1 MHVAYVTTDPG
12 IPPFGTKGASIHVQ
26 SVLRVLLAMGHRVTL
41 FSPCLAVAPA
51 AEFATVAL
59 HPLPGAP
66 RGDDAE
72 ARAAW
77 ALALNETVA
86 AALTQAGPF
95 DLVYER
101 HALFAH
107 GAMEWAGR
115 GGVPSAL
122 ELNAPLIAE
131 QTRHRHMVRQSDA
144 PSQRPP
150 GFRGRPSGRGGV
162 GGGGGLRPRPGGP
175 ARPGGGHP
183 QRRRCG
189 TFRRQPC
196 AGWAVHRGLRRHA
209 EALARHRDPGRGF
222 CPVATRPR
230 SRCAPADRG

>member
-86 AALTQAGPF
+86 AALTQAERSLIIGQLR
-95 DLVYER
+95 DLR
-101 HALFAH
+101 TAQ
-107 GAMEWAGR
+107 AG
-115 GGVPSAL
+115 
-122 ELNAPLIAE
+122 NAPLSQAE
-131 QTRHRHMVRQSDA
+131 RVEIQRLLTARGFYRDEIDGKMGSGTMEAISAYQRAIGVA
-144 PSQRPP
+144 PDGYPTSILLGQ
-150 GFRGRPSGRGGV
+150 
-162 GGGGGLRPRPGGP
+162 
-175 ARPGGGHP
+175 
-183 QRRRCG
+183 
-189 TFRRQPC
+189 
-196 AGWAVHRGLRRHA
+196 LRR
-209 EALARHRDPGRGF
+209 G
-222 CPVATRPR
+222 
-230 SRCAPADRG
+230 

>member
-41 FSPCLAVAPA
+41 FSPCLTVAPA

-122 ELNAPLIAE
+122 AWA
-131 QTRHRHMVRQSDA
+131 SDW
-144 PSQRPP
+144 RTMW
-150 GFRGRPSGRGGV
+150 R
-162 GGGGGLRPRPGGP
+162 
-175 ARPGGGHP
+175 
-183 QRRRCG
+183 
-189 TFRRQPC
+189 
-196 AGWAVHRGLRRHA
+196 
-209 EALARHRDPGRGF
+209 
-222 CPVATRPR
+222 
-230 SRCAPADRG
+230 